1 MQRLC
6 EERSKEGTL
15 LLFIKLSQSKWAPSQ
30 ATQTYLRKCFY
41 IFTQMLL

>member
-15 LLFIKLSQSKWAPSQ
+15 LLFIELSQSNRAPSQ
-30 ATQTYLRKCFY
+30 AETT
-41 IFTQMLL
+41 FTQMLL